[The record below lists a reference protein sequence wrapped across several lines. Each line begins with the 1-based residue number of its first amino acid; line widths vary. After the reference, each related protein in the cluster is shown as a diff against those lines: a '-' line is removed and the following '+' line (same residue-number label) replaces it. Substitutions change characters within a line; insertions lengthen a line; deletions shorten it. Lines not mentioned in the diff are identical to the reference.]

1 MIEIRIRK
9 TAVFNAVSQ
18 HNKFTTRFISVKSL
32 KKRLHKKSSIVI
44 SFQIEIMKASCR
56 PMTHRPTDQVKV
68 TVAVTAKSMF
78 TSELIVEFDWNKF
91 NLDPWKKVWSLFSS
105 PLWTMI
111 I

>member
-18 HNKFTTRFISVKSL
+18 HNKFTTRFISVKSS
-32 KKRLHKKSSIVI
+32 KRGYIRNHQ
-44 SFQIEIMKASCR
+44 SFQIKIMKASSR
-56 PMTHRPTDQVKV
+56 PMTYRPTDQVKV

-91 NLDPWKKVWSLFSS
+91 NLDPWRKVWSLFSS